1 VPVNPYQ
8 DQLGKADP
16 LSEIAVAPQRMRDLV
31 ERLGSNGLERSWG
44 PGKWNARQIICH
56 LADVEVAFA
65 FRIRQALAEDRHVIQ
80 PFDESTWAKPY
91 ASLDAR
97 AAADSYVAL
106 RRWNLALLETLP
118 KHAFS
123 KPLNH
128 PERGDMVFRDL
139 IATMAGHDLNH
150 LRQLEQIS
158 ADGKLDSAPEAQCPE
173 PDGV

>member
-1 VPVNPYQ
+1 MPVNPYQ

-16 LSEIAVAPQRMRDLV
+16 LGEITAAPQRIRDLI
-31 ERLGSNGLERSWG
+31 ERLGSKGFEQSRG

-56 LADVEVAFA
+56 LADVEIAFA

-91 ASLDAR
+91 ASLDAQS
-97 AAADSYVAL
+97 AADSYIAL

-118 KHAFS
+118 VSAFS

-150 LRQLEQIS
+150 LQQLEAI
-158 ADGKLDSAPEAQCPE
+158 ADPKTRS
-173 PDGV
+173 

>member
-1 VPVNPYQ
+1 MPVNPYQ

-16 LSEIAVAPQRMRDLV
+16 LSEIAAALKRMVDLI
-31 ERLGSNGLERSWG
+31 ERLGSNGFERSWG
-44 PGKWNARQIICH
+44 PGKWTARQIICH

-80 PFDESTWAKPY
+80 PFNETAWAKSY
-91 ASLDAR
+91 AALDSQ

-106 RRWNLALLETLP
+106 RRWNLALLAVLP
-118 KHAFS
+118 ESAFY

-150 LRQLEQIS
+150 LRQLEEI
-158 ADGKLDSAPEAQCPE
+158 AKLESGLET
-173 PDGV
+173 